1 MKRFL
6 LLTFSIVVT
15 LVVASCARLPGPQTE
30 QAEAALQAA
39 EAAGAQKYAPDAW
52 NTAKQAVDRMN
63 AELAAQDKKFRLFR
77 TFKKA
82 RSLAEEATASANQA
96 KVEADKNIAKL
107 RSDVTTMIAELRS
120 TLQSARTQL
129 SGLPSSTAVGTASLR
144 SRLNEAGRLLDQAQT
159 ELNAEQIDSAM
170 ASAGGARENIRAVLR
185 AIEQAEGR
193 PAAKKR

>member
-1 MKRFL
+1 MKRF
-6 LLTFSIVVT
+6 IVLAFPIAVI
-15 LVVASCARLPGPQTE
+15 LIVASCARPPGPQTE
-30 QAEAALQAA
+30 QAEAALEAA

-52 NTAKQAVDRMN
+52 NKAKQAMERMN
-63 AELAAQDKKFRLFR
+63 AELAAQDKKFSLFR

-82 RSLAEEATASANQA
+82 RTLAEEATTSANQA

-107 RSDVTTMIAELRS
+107 RSDVTTMIAELKS

-129 SGLPSSTAVGTASLR
+129 SRLPSSTAVGTANLR
-144 SRLNEAGRLLDQAQT
+144 SRLNEAGRLLDQAQA

-170 ASAGGARENIRAVLR
+170 ASTGGARENIMSVLR
-185 AIEQAEGR
+185 AIEQATER